1 MNPTPFRLIVAIIA
15 LGSFAGTG
23 RADRLE
29 DGRAAYQQTCSRC
42 HETGERGAPMVS
54 NPEDW
59 AGRSNLWSAVLT
71 EHAVKGY
78 FGMPAKG
85 GSEDLDRYDME
96 VAAEY
101 MLTLTYPDLP
111 AD

>member
-1 MNPTPFRLIVAIIA
+1 MNTTPFRVSGAI
-15 LGSFAGTG
+15 LVVWSFAGACQ
-23 RADRLE
+23 ADRLE

-42 HETGERGAPMVS
+42 HETGEHGAPMVS
-54 NPEDW
+54 NPDDW

-71 EHAVKGY
+71 EHALKGY

-85 GSEDLDRYDME
+85 GSEDLERYDME

-101 MLTLTYPDLP
+101 MLTLTFPDLP